1 MQKTDWERL
10 AAILI
15 CASFGIAVG
24 WLLFRFVFPLLLP
37 FLIAYLF
44 SRLVRPAA
52 RGMYRRFGGNV
63 RAWSV
68 ILFLLVITV
77 SALGLW
83 FGILRLWKEI
93 RDLADRLL
101 TKYGGADGIL
111 EQVMTLTK
119 GLGERLGRFL
129 PKEGTASEVLS
140 EKATGLFSAM
150 LEKAVMTLTEG
161 LPGMMGRLLSAL
173 PNLVLILF
181 FTLISGF
188 YFCLDGE
195 HIIHTLKH
203 FLPRVAQ
210 ERLPVWG
217 ERIRRLSFSYLR
229 AYIWL
234 LCVTVALL
242 FAGLLILRVRYAF
255 LLAIVIGLLD
265 LLPVLGVGTVLIPW
279 AVVTLFQ
286 KNFYVGFGLL
296 ILYGAVVLIRQI
308 MEPRL
313 LGKSLGVHPLL
324 ILFATFVG
332 FRAFGFLGMLLAPF
346 AAVLI
351 KNLLFQLDPKDK
363 ST

>member
-1 MQKTDWERL
+1 MQKTDWGRL

-15 CASFGIAVG
+15 CASFGITVG

-52 RGMYRRFGGNV
+52 CGMHRRFGGSV
-63 RAWSV
+63 SVWSV
-68 ILFLLVITV
+68 ILFLLTV
-77 SALGLW
+77 TASA
-83 FGILRLWKEI
+83 FGIWLGVLRLWKEI
-93 RDLADRLL
+93 CDLADRLL
-101 TKYGGADGIL
+101 TQYGGADGVIQQAL
-111 EQVMTLTK
+111 MVTENLK
-119 GLGERLGRFL
+119 ERLWRVL
-129 PKEGTASEVLS
+129 PKDGETSAVLT
-140 EKATGLFSAM
+140 EKAVGLLSAM
-150 LEKAVMTLTEG
+150 LEKIVIALTEG
-161 LPGMMGRLLSAL
+161 LPSAMGNLLSAL
-173 PNLVLILF
+173 PNLILILF

-195 HIIHTLKH
+195 YIIHTLKR
-203 FLPRVAQ
+203 FLPRVVQ

-234 LCVTVALL
+234 LCVTVVFL
-242 FAGLLILRVRYAF
+242 FVGFLILRVRYAF
-255 LLAIVIGLLD
+255 LLAIVIGVLD

-279 AVVTLFQ
+279 AAVTLFQ

-296 ILYGAVVLIRQI
+296 ILYGTLILIRQI
-308 MEPRL
+308 IEPRL

-332 FRAFGFLGMLLAPF
+332 FRAFGFLGMLFAPLAG
-346 AAVLI
+346 VLI
-351 KNLLFQLDPKDK
+351 KNLLFQLDSNGK